1 MAFALTSFFADGNRY
16 MGAGVETAV
25 QRVILTA
32 TGTTADVDLDIGD
45 NSGTFWTAAIANT
58 TYGTMATQALETLQ
72 KIISQSTTWQAVY
85 SPEIDASGVREA
97 AASGTAYTLTFQNSR
112 PNYLFDTAQGLTA
125 YTIIIDY
132 LLKPSILPT
141 VIAYNKQIP

>member
-1 MAFALTSFFADGNRY
+1 MAFALTSFFADGNPY
-16 MGAGVETAV
+16 CGPGVEKAV

-32 TGTTADVDLDIGD
+32 TGTTADIDLDIGD
-45 NSGTFWTAAIANT
+45 DTGTFWTAALANG
-58 TYGTMATQALETLQ
+58 TYGTMATSALDILQ

-85 SPEIDASGVREA
+85 SPEIDASGVRAA

-125 YTIIIDY
+125 YTIVIDY
-132 LLKPSILPT
+132 LLKPTIPPT
-141 VIAYNKQIP
+141 VIAFNKQIP